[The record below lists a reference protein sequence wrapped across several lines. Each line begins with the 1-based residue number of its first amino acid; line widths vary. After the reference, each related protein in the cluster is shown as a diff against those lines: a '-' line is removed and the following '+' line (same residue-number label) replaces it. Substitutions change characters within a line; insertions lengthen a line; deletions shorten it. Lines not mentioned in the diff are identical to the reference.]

1 MSVRITGNAAG
12 RKQANFLIAIEN
24 RAQLD
29 KRMKVS
35 ETRPRLRI
43 VCASVREKFIMCNFF
58 HFLLLLSDQGRI

>member
-1 MSVRITGNAAG
+1 MTPQVE
-12 RKQANFLIAIEN
+12 KQANFLIAIEN

-43 VCASVREKFIMCNFF
+43 VREKFIMCNFF